1 MIFDTGSSWVW
12 VQSEDCARCMKNDHK
27 FVADDSDTYKQLSDE
42 PSELNYGK
50 GSVIGYDSKDQV
62 CLMKDS
68 ELGDGC
74 MTDYLFKNIVAQ
86 RDLKGLAT
94 SGIVGLSPS
103 GQDSGAQLFIP
114 SLYE

>member
-1 MIFDTGSSWVW
+1 M
-12 VQSEDCARCMKNDHK
+12 
-27 FVADDSDTYKQLSDE
+27 
-42 PSELNYGK
+42 
-50 GSVIGYDSKDQV
+50 IGYDSKDEV

-94 SGIVGLSPS
+94 AGIVGLSPS
-103 GQDSGAQLFIP
+103 G
-114 SLYE
+114 